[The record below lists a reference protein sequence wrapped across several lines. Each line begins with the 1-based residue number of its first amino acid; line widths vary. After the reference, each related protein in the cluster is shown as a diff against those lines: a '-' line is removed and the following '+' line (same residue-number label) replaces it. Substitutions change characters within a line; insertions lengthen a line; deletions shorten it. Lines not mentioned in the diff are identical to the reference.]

1 MNEICL
7 NGTYSDHI
15 ILGVISIMYN
25 VCIQVISS
33 LGPQATVNIN
43 QENGRQ
49 TMVVRHYAER
59 QGDHYV
65 CLRSNPNFD
74 SSEQE

>member
-7 NGTYSDHI
+7 NGRYGDHI
-15 ILGVISIMYN
+15 ILDVISRMYN

-43 QENGRQ
+43 QENRRQ
-49 TMVVRHYAER
+49 AMVVRHYAER

-65 CLRSNPNFD
+65 CLRSTPNFD